1 MPKTLHLAHPP
12 LLIPV
17 LTFPFYAELSWN
29 RDRAVFMY
37 MVSIL
42 MSDKQILAY
51 RVHPIHRS
59 STLSYDSLLDALHD
73 VADIIIRHYAV

>member
-1 MPKTLHLAHPP
+1 MSKTLHLAHPP

-51 RVHPIHRS
+51 
-59 STLSYDSLLDALHD
+59 
-73 VADIIIRHYAV
+73 

>member
-12 LLIPV
+12 SLIPV
-17 LTFPFYAELSWN
+17 LIFPFYVELSWN

-42 MSDKQILAY
+42 MSDNQILAY
-51 RVHPIHRS
+51 
-59 STLSYDSLLDALHD
+59 
-73 VADIIIRHYAV
+73 